1 MKPQPEMQPI
11 EAVFEQG
18 HLKPLQG
25 LPLKEHQHVWL
36 AILSTEPTNQQIA
49 QLAMKS
55 PSFQF
60 LADPSEDLYSLD
72 DGQPV

>member
-1 MKPQPEMQPI
+1 MKPV

-18 HLKPLQG
+18 HLKPLKQ
-25 LPLKEHQHVWL
+25 LPLAEHQHVWVT
-36 AILSTEPTNQQIA
+36 ILPLSEEPTAQHLA
-49 QLAMKS
+49 QLAAQS

-60 LADPSEDLYSLD
+60 LAAPAEDLYSPQ